1 MAEKVG
7 GIEYT
12 IDADASGVKT
22 AGQTVTAS
30 TNKMV
35 DDFEKVDKQQEKSSE
50 ASKQAT
56 TVTIKETKA
65 QVNAREVAAR
75 KIIRAQEKVAREI
88 KELAAKN
95 QRTAEKTA
103 SVIEKEAKE
112 QSAAVKREAR
122 ETARVAAAEAKRQ
135 SIIVQREARETAR
148 VAAAEAK
155 RKANAVERALR
166 QEATAQKQAAD
177 AAAKNVGQAGRR
189 AGMAGV
195 QIEQFV
201 GSVQGGQDAM
211 RAFSF
216 QATDMGIVLGAPL
229 IGAAIGLT
237 TALVSALM
245 PALFNSGKEV
255 DALKEKLIELQETQ
269 LLTADQSAFLADQE
283 KKSQKEKK
291 KSIEKL
297 EKEIKAK
304 EKSIATDKAS
314 IDSAGKLLSLRKGQ
328 SVAEEKSQL
337 NNSIKKTS
345 EELLKLKATLSIA
358 NDEYAN
364 SSVKLKAYD
373 LAAKGSN
380 KRTGEQAESIQE
392 LTSAL
397 YEQNRITGKDERQL
411 LQMTLSRAK
420 ATDAEKDA
428 ILSSYDLIKSKEAA
442 IEATKKAAAGDAQ
455 LLTTMI
461 AVHTGYKK
469 QNAQLE
475 LNSKQLEEYNTRKRL
490 GLGIDEQI
498 PAAIQEE
505 INKLE
510 ELRVKKSEM
519 MEQDQTNKVIE
530 QEFKSIQTEQGA
542 QGDPLTALEDKLTAE
557 REIIKAHTEILLQDE
572 QLTQDQRNAI
582 KKQGED
588 LTTSIQQQAADG
600 RKKIE
605 DVENRGR
612 LNAVSQTF
620 GAMSSLMNTES
631 KKLFEVGKAAAIAG
645 AIVDGYAAVSKTMA
659 SVPFP
664 FNVPLAA
671 AQAAASAVQVQGI
684 AKQKIGGAQSM
695 GATSSFSGGAAVTNT
710 APQSQGGTNVTV
722 SGINPGDMFTGQQLM
737 DTLRS
742 VVGDGAD
749 VSFLGGG

>member
-1 MAEKVG
+1 
-7 GIEYT
+7 
-12 IDADASGVKT
+12 
-22 AGQTVTAS
+22 
-30 TNKMV
+30 
-35 DDFEKVDKQQEKSSE
+35 
-50 ASKQAT
+50 
-56 TVTIKETKA
+56 
-65 QVNAREVAAR
+65 
-75 KIIRAQEKVAREI
+75 
-88 KELAAKN
+88 
-95 QRTAEKTA
+95 
-103 SVIEKEAKE
+103 
-112 QSAAVKREAR
+112 
-122 ETARVAAAEAKRQ
+122 
-135 SIIVQREARETAR
+135 
-148 VAAAEAK
+148 
-155 RKANAVERALR
+155 
-166 QEATAQKQAAD
+166 
-177 AAAKNVGQAGRR
+177 
-189 AGMAGV
+189 
-195 QIEQFV
+195 
-201 GSVQGGQDAM
+201 
-211 RAFSF
+211 
-216 QATDMGIVLGAPL
+216 MGIVLGAPL

-245 PALFNSGKEV
+245 PALFDSGKEV
-255 DALKEKLIELQETQ
+255 EALKEKLIELQETQ

-314 IDSAGKLLSLRKGQ
+314 IESAGKLLSLRKGQ

-337 NNSIKKTS
+337 NKSIKKTS

-364 SSVKLKAYD
+364 SSIKLKAYD

-442 IEATKKAAAGDAQ
+442 IEATKKAAAEDAQ

-510 ELRVKKSEM
+510 ELRVKKTEM

-710 APQSQGGTNVTV
+710 AQQSQVGTNVTV

>member
-1 MAEKVG
+1 MKSRGDTQAAAKAQRMHDKMLPIEKRRADSIKETSEKIDQQKAALSILNNEHSEGEGRIKAYEATMNGLTVQTTEQKDA
-7 GIEYT
+7 IESLIKSLT
-12 IDADASGVKT
+12 LEEESIGKNARQIFKASL
-22 AGQTVTAS
+22 AR
-30 TNKMV
+30 
-35 DDFEKVDKQQEKSSE
+35 SE
-50 ASKQAT
+50 ASDAKK
-56 TVTIKETKA
+56 KETL
-65 QVNAREVAAR
+65 
-75 KIIRAQEKVAREI
+75 IIY
-88 KELAAKN
+88 
-95 QRTAEKTA
+95 
-103 SVIEKEAKE
+103 
-112 QSAAVKREAR
+112 
-122 ETARVAAAEAKRQ
+122 
-135 SIIVQREARETAR
+135 
-148 VAAAEAK
+148 
-155 RKANAVERALR
+155 
-166 QEATAQKQAAD
+166 
-177 AAAKNVGQAGRR
+177 
-189 AGMAGV
+189 
-195 QIEQFV
+195 
-201 GSVQGGQDAM
+201 
-211 RAFSF
+211 
-216 QATDMGIVLGAPL
+216 
-229 IGAAIGLT
+229 
-237 TALVSALM
+237 
-245 PALFNSGKEV
+245 
-255 DALKEKLIELQETQ
+255 
-269 LLTADQSAFLADQE
+269 
-283 KKSQKEKK
+283 
-291 KSIEKL
+291 
-297 EKEIKAK
+297 
-304 EKSIATDKAS
+304 
-314 IDSAGKLLSLRKGQ
+314 DS
-328 SVAEEKSQL
+328 
-337 NNSIKKTS
+337 
-345 EELLKLKATLSIA
+345 
-358 NDEYAN
+358 
-364 SSVKLKAYD
+364 
-373 LAAKGSN
+373 
-380 KRTGEQAESIQE
+380 
-392 LTSAL
+392 
-397 YEQNRITGKDERQL
+397 
-411 LQMTLSRAK
+411 
-420 ATDAEKDA
+420 
-428 ILSSYDLIKSKEAA
+428 IKSKQADE
-442 IEATKKAAAGDAQ
+442 EATKSSRQENEKQIATTNVI
-455 LLTTMI
+455 LLS
-461 AVHTGYKK
+461 YKK

-510 ELRVKKSEM
+510 ELRVKKSEV

-605 DVENRGR
+605 DIENRGR

-671 AQAAASAVQVQGI
+671 AQAAASAVQIQGI

-710 APQSQGGTNVTV
+710 AQQSQGGTNVTV
-722 SGINPGDMFTGQQLM
+722 SGISPGDMFTGQQLM